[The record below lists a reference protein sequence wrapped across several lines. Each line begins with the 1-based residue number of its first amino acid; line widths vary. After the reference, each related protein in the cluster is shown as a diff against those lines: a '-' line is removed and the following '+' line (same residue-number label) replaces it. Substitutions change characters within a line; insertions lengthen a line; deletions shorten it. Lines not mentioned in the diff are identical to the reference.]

1 MTQTRPERPII
12 ERVVHKLRT
21 LSPERVGEVED
32 FIDFLRRRDSDR
44 NLTRTAM
51 AASESAL
58 EAIWSNPDDAEYD
71 RL

>member
-12 ERVVHKLRT
+12 EQVVHKLQM
-21 LSPERVGEVED
+21 LSPERISEVED
-32 FIDFLRRRDSDR
+32 FIDFLRQRDSDR
-44 NLTRTAM
+44 NLTRAAM

-58 EAIWSNPDDAEYD
+58 EAVWNNPDDTEYD